1 MSDHECKTCNEYR
14 QISRRSFVG
23 ISAGLV
29 AGAMAP
35 GWLPRVVYADSE
47 NSSRD
52 IVVSIFLRGGADSLS
67 MVVPHGEDS
76 YYDARPMLAVPR
88 PDSGAVN
95 AVSDLDGFFGLS
107 QPMAALRDAY
117 DDGALLV
124 VHACG
129 LKDPTRSHFD
139 AMRFMEA
146 GQGGDAPSIKTGW
159 LGRHLQ
165 MTAPTANEG
174 VLRAVGI
181 GAGLQRTLVGG
192 PQTLPIAD
200 LDDFGFEGRKATRKA
215 RRAALEEIYA
225 AWDAPLSESATNT
238 AQTVDLL
245 RRIGFQS
252 YRPSGKARYPGDEFG
267 YSLKSAAALI
277 KAEVGVEAIAV
288 DLSGWDTHE
297 FQGNNEGHMEYLMMS
312 FAESLG
318 AFHKD
323 LFADSFTNVSVIVMS
338 EFGRNVRENYSA
350 GTDHGHGGMM
360 LALGG
365 GIAGGRVM
373 ADWPGLSPGQ
383 LYDDQDLEITIDYRD
398 VLVEILE
405 RRVGNSDW
413 RGLFPDPK
421 YRPKA
426 HGVTV

>member
-14 QISRRSFVG
+14 RISRRNFVG
-23 ISAGLV
+23 ISAGVV
-29 AGAMAP
+29 AGVLAP
-35 GWLPRVVYADSE
+35 GWLPRVVYASSE
-47 NSSRD
+47 NSTRD

-67 MVVPHGEDS
+67 MVVPHGEDN
-76 YYDARPMLAVPR
+76 YYASRPTLAVPR
-88 PDSGAVN
+88 PDSGEPN
-95 AVSDLDGFFGLS
+95 RVSDLDGFFGFS
-107 QPMAALRDAY
+107 PSMSALRDAY
-117 DDGALLV
+117 DDGELLV

-146 GQGGDAPSIKTGW
+146 GQGGGAPSLQTGW

-165 MTAPTANEG
+165 VTAPTASDG

-215 RRAALEEIYA
+215 RRAALEEAYA
-225 AWDAPLSESATNT
+225 AWNEPLRTSADNT
-238 AQTVDLL
+238 GRTVDLL
-245 RRIGFQS
+245 RKIGFQS
-252 YRPSGKARYPGDEFG
+252 YRPSGKASYPENQFG

-277 KAEVGVEAIAV
+277 KAEVGVEAIAI

-297 FQGNNEGHMEYLMMS
+297 FQGNNDGHMEYLMMS

-323 LFADSFTNVSVIVMS
+323 LSSDNLKNVSVVAMS
-338 EFGRNVRENYSA
+338 EFGRNLRENGSQ

-365 GIAGGRVM
+365 GIAGGRVLT
-373 ADWPGLSPGQ
+373 DWPGLNDGQ
-383 LYDDQDLEITIDYRD
+383 LYDGQDLEITIDYRD
-398 VLVEILE
+398 VLTEILD

-413 RGLFPDPK
+413 KALFPDPSYK
-421 YRPKA
+421 PRT
-426 HGVTV
+426 HGVTI